1 MNGSDVAAPP
11 LLSPVFIGF
20 YTLSTQGEKSISGA
34 QAGARGQ
41 MVAYV
46 MITESPC

>member
-1 MNGSDVAAPP
+1 MNGGDVAAP
-11 LLSPVFIGF
+11 LLRSFIGF

-34 QAGARGQ
+34 QAAAQWQ

-46 MITESPC
+46 MITESPR